1 MANTKVTGDVI
12 ANGTISTV
20 HIADNVITSDKISGL
35 TTAHITE
42 GANLYYTD
50 ARARS
55 AVSVSGNA
63 LSYNSSTGVITSNFE
78 ESPTFTGIITASS
91 SSSGDYVRLYGSSGT
106 GKWDIYGNGANLRI
120 SDNESAGILAVDT
133 GATFGGNVGIGT
145 TSPSHK
151 LDVAGTIRS
160 NTTEGKLILN
170 STATNGNEYQFIS
183 IDTGNLGIYDGTA
196 YRLWITGSGNIG
208 IGTTSP
214 VYKLQVEDAAAD
226 IFYGATNATSGSMF
240 RLRSNNK
247 ATTIFDINAN
257 GNVGIGTA
265 SPDSILHVESN
276 GSTSANFILE
286 STHSSGIPLLD
297 LKGASSAQ
305 LRYKDSSD
313 VIQARIDFDNSGTFN
328 FIDVPNN
335 SSTLYLKTGGNVG
348 IGTTSPDASLDIEPS
363 SGDADILLTAGSQTL
378 RLDQNSIRTTT
389 NNNLT
394 LFTNGNSGQLVLQQS
409 TGNVGIGTTSP
420 AQKLHVVG
428 KMQISD
434 DIKLAQT
441 NGRIDYDNGVSTG
454 ALRFWSTSGNS
465 ERMRITSAG
474 NVGIGETSPLVPLHI
489 SRDSASGENI
499 ALLLDNNNTTAGN
512 EIGILFRSAVGS
524 TNTDFEIFGKANG
537 ANDMDLVFQSDGSV
551 ERMRINGDGNVG
563 IGADSP
569 GTKLEV
575 RQVDDTFDDLDLLT
589 LKRVWSTASGSDRA
603 HGIKFS
609 DNNAILAN
617 IYADRTNSGSNYN
630 SDLVFITNTGA
641 SGTDTSEKMRI
652 DNGGSIH
659 QNYISGL
666 AGTSDYGFTIAKQ
679 TGYSQVYFRADTTST
694 RYIQRF
700 YNDNSGTLQNV
711 GNIIISGST
720 TSYATSS
727 DYRLKENVVE
737 MTGALDR
744 ISQLKPSRFNFIGD
758 ADKTV
763 DGFLAHEVQDIVP
776 EAITGEKDS
785 MRTEEY
791 EVTPVVL
798 DEEGNITEEA
808 VMGTRE
814 VPEYQGIDQS
824 KLVPLLVGAIQE
836 LKADNDSLRA
846 RIEILEN
853 Q

>member
-20 HIADNVITSDKISGL
+20 HIADDAITAAKLDSTATGITFADLTVSA
-35 TTAHITE
+35 TTATLNLSGSNT
-42 GANLYYTD
+42 GASLINFGDSDDGNVGRIYYD
-50 ARARS
+50 H
-55 AVSVSGNA
+55 
-63 LSYNSSTGVITSNFE
+63 TSNFMQFKTNDSE
-78 ESPTFTGIITASS
+78 
-91 SSSGDYVRLYGSSGT
+91 
-106 GKWDIYGNGANLRI
+106 KMRI
-120 SDNESAGILAVDT
+120 NNS
-133 GATFGGNVGIGT
+133 GNVGIGT
-145 TSPSHK
+145 ASPSNK
-151 LDVAGTIRS
+151 LDIIGNVLVQGTQGF
-160 NTTEGKLILN
+160 N
-170 STATNGNEYQFIS
+170 ATNETANLYLGDTNSVIRAEYDVGTHIMTNNQQRLTVRGS
-183 IDTGNLGIYDGTA
+183 TGNV
-196 YRLWITGSGNIG
+196 G